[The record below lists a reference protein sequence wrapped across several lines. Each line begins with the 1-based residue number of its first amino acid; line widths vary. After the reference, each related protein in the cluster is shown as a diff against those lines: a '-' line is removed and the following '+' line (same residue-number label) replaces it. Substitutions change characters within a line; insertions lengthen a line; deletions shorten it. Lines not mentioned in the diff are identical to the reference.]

1 MGRVVNHQNAMTN
14 DKGDKMKSFL
24 RIILSLVLAVSMFS
38 FSVAEMAGGIYPVV
52 EVIKKTANLREKASK
67 KSNLIEKVKK
77 GDQLLLL
84 NEEKAGKEL
93 WYYVEHDS
101 VRGYIRSD
109 MVKILDEKHG
119 TSTSSGSWQD
129 VYRNFI
135 LGKEYK
141 GTVKDQSYGDTT
153 YSDPFGNEYYDID
166 GGVILFGLHDMNADG
181 IPELFADTGW
191 FDGGLCGCHIYTCKE
206 GKLTYIGTVSNRN
219 SGPSVIEGYP
229 GVVTSTGNN
238 GYFGTSYYSLDSK
251 GNLQTTEV
259 YSEDWVDPND
269 YTADLDEPVLTVEDK
284 DLYDAL
290 QDRTVTA
297 IYTYTES
304 ELTEATWNDFI
315 SWMDTGN
322 I

>member
-141 GTVKDQSYGDTT
+141 GTVKDQSYG
-153 YSDPFGNEYYDID
+153 
-166 GGVILFGLHDMNADG
+166 MNADG

>member
-1 MGRVVNHQNAMTN
+1 M
-14 DKGDKMKSFL
+14 
-24 RIILSLVLAVSMFS
+24 
-38 FSVAEMAGGIYPVV
+38 
-52 EVIKKTANLREKASK
+52 
-67 KSNLIEKVKK
+67 
-77 GDQLLLL
+77 
-84 NEEKAGKEL
+84 
-93 WYYVEHDS
+93 
-101 VRGYIRSD
+101 
-109 MVKILDEKHG
+109 
-119 TSTSSGSWQD
+119 
-129 VYRNFI
+129 
-135 LGKEYK
+135 
-141 GTVKDQSYGDTT
+141 
-153 YSDPFGNEYYDID
+153 
-166 GGVILFGLHDMNADG
+166 
-181 IPELFADTGW
+181 
-191 FDGGLCGCHIYTCKE
+191 
-206 GKLTYIGTVSNRN
+206 
-219 SGPSVIEGYP
+219 IEGYP